1 MIAVSGAAMA
11 VIRGREVGTVG
22 WPGGDTVETLQ
33 ETGGGQTV
41 LLWDG
46 GAIVAL
52 IRQFLHRGHGAGGQ
66 VTWTPVSSYHIG
78 DQHKLYFLNYY
89 SRASEHPN
97 KVDTVLCCWAL
108 QQES

>member
-11 VIRGREVGTVG
+11 VIRGREVGTGG
-22 WPGGDTVETLQ
+22 WPGGGDTVETLQ

-66 VTWTPVSSYHIG
+66 VTGTPVSSYYIW
-78 DQHKLYFLNYY
+78 DQHKPCFVY
-89 SRASEHPN
+89 S
-97 KVDTVLCCWAL
+97 
-108 QQES
+108 